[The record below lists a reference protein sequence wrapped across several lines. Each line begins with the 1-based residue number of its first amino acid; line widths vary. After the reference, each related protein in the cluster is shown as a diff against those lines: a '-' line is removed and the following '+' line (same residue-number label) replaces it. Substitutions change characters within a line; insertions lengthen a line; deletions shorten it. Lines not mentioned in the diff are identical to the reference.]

1 MADIKSDKSEILH
14 YDNPD
19 FPIMIRKNYIPAN
32 CCFSDI
38 SLAWHDDL
46 EFIYVLSGRIRYMLD
61 GKIVKISAGE
71 GIFVN
76 SRNLHVIM
84 NEDVDCVLLC
94 IIFPPSLLCSS
105 PYVTNHFINAI
116 VEADNIDYILLSNE
130 NPWQA
135 EILKGMKEIYELST
149 TEGGELKIMTV
160 LHGLWQTLYENVE
173 IQKSSKE
180 RTDESLTIFKRAIEY
195 IQAHYGDKITL
206 QDLCSHTGVGKNRC
220 TAIFNRYTNMSPIE
234 YVRYYRIEKSLEY
247 LRNTDM
253 TITEIAFAVGFTG
266 ASYYTETFRQHVGYA
281 PTEVRQMI
289 GPS

>member
-1 MADIKSDKSEILH
+1 MADIKSDKSEVLH

-32 CCFSDI
+32 CCFDDI

-46 EFIYVLSGRIRYMLD
+46 EFIYVLTGRIRYMLD

-105 PYVTNHFINAI
+105 PYVTNHFIKPI
-116 VEADNIDYILLSNE
+116 IEADNIDYILLSNE

-135 EILKGMKEIYELST
+135 EILKGLEEIYELST
-149 TEGGELKIMTV
+149 TEGNELKIMTV
-160 LHGLWQTLYENVE
+160 LHGLWETLYENVE
-173 IQKSSKE
+173 IQKSYKE
-180 RTDESLTIFKRAIEY
+180 RSDESLVIFKRAIEY
-195 IQAHYGDKITL
+195 VQAHYGDKITL
-206 QDLCSHTGVGKNRC
+206 QDLCNQTGVGKNRC

-234 YVRYYRIEKSLEY
+234 YVRYYRIEKSFEY

-281 PTEVRQMI
+281 PMEVRQRI
-289 GPS
+289 GPP